1 MRAEEP
7 NLLRKALRAC
17 RSSFMVVGL
26 FSMFINLLMLVP
38 SFYMLQVYDRVV
50 TSGSESTLVMLTL
63 IMAMLM
69 ISMGALEWVRSRILV
84 RVSARIDRI
93 LNERVYNAAFKQA
106 LYSGNAAQGSQPIQ
120 DLTGLRQF
128 MTGNG
133 LFAFFD
139 APWIPL
145 YLAVMF
151 MFHPLFG
158 WVGVAAAIILIIIAV
173 INERLTST
181 PLQEANKE
189 QVGAT
194 AHMNRNLSNAE
205 VVESM
210 GMLGNVRERW
220 MERHNKVLSWQ
231 ANASER
237 AAAITAFSKTT
248 RLMVQSLILGL
259 GAYLAI
265 QQEITP
271 GLMIAGSILLG
282 RALAPID
289 QMIGAWKGF
298 VGARAQFK
306 RLDEM
311 MTKIPED
318 KEKMSLP
325 APKGEI
331 RFEGAVVAPP
341 GSRNPVIKG
350 VSFQTAP
357 GDSVG
362 ILGPSAAGKST
373 LARALLGIWPTM
385 QGKVRLDGAD
395 VFAWDREEL
404 GPHIGY
410 LPQDIELFEGS
421 ISENIARFGE
431 IDAEKVVVAA
441 KSAGV
446 HEMILA
452 LPNGYDTVI
461 GAGGGGLSGGQ
472 RQRIGLA
479 RALYGDPRLVVLDE
493 PNSNLDDVGERALA
507 MALVGL
513 KERGTTVF
521 VITHKVGVLSQLE
534 KLLVL
539 KEGQVHLYGPRD
551 EVLQRMQNPQAQPGQ
566 PGQPQRPQGQPQQLT
581 PQQQA
586 QLQQKLAAQ
595 RAAQQQA
602 AQKAAA
608 AEKAPEG
615 DKAVET
621 GQEAGKAAEQ
631 SAEAKN
637 ATESAGKADEGK
649 AGESSPAKA

>member
-63 IMAMLM
+63 IMTMLM
-69 ISMGALEWVRSRILV
+69 VSMGSLEWVRSRILV
-84 RVSARIDRI
+84 RVSARIDSL
-93 LNERVYNAAFKQA
+93 LNARVYNAAFKQA
-106 LYSGNAAQGSQPIQ
+106 LYSGNAAQGSQPVQ

-139 APWIPL
+139 APWVPL

-158 WVGVAAAIILIIIAV
+158 WVGVAAAVILVCIAL
-173 INERLTST
+173 INEKLTSK
-181 PLQEANKE
+181 PLQQANKE
-189 QVGAT
+189 QVGAS
-194 AHMNRNLSNAE
+194 AAMNANLSNAE

-210 GMLGNVRERW
+210 GMLGSVRDRW
-220 MERHNKVLSWQ
+220 MERHQKVLSWQ
-231 ANASER
+231 ASASDR
-237 AAAITAFSKTT
+237 AAAITAISKTI
-248 RLMVQSLILGL
+248 RLLMQSLILGL

-298 VGARAQFK
+298 VSARAQFN

-311 MTKIPED
+311 MTKLPPET
-318 KEKMSLP
+318 EKMSLP

-331 RFEGAVVAPP
+331 RFESAMVAPP
-341 GSRNPVIKG
+341 GSRTPVIKG
-350 VSFQTAP
+350 VSFQANP

-373 LARALLGIWPTM
+373 LARALLGIWPTL

-395 VFAWDREEL
+395 VFSWDREEL

-410 LPQDIELFEGS
+410 LPQDIELFNGT
-421 ISENIARFGE
+421 ISENIARFG
-431 IDAEKVVVAA
+431 DVDPEKVVVAA

-452 LPNGYDTVI
+452 LANGYDTVI
-461 GAGGGGLSGGQ
+461 GGGGAGLSGGQ

-479 RALYGDPRLVVLDE
+479 RALYGDPKLVVLDE

-513 KERGTTVF
+513 KERGCTVF
-521 VITHKVGVLSQLE
+521 VITHKVGVLAQLE

-551 EVLQRMQNPQAQPGQ
+551 EVLARMQNPQAA
-566 PGQPQRPQGQPQQLT
+566 QQAAQQKAAT
-581 PQQQA
+581 PQQ
-586 QLQQKLAAQ
+586 
-595 RAAQQQA
+595 AAQQQA
-602 AQKAAA
+602 AQQAAQQQIAARQQAAA
-608 AEKAPEG
+608 QAQARAQALAQQQAG
-615 DKAVET
+615 AQADAKAV
-621 GQEAGKAAEQ
+621 AP
-631 SAEAKN
+631 SAVKSEPANNDKP
-637 ATESAGKADEGK
+637 ASEERGDGADE
-649 AGESSPAKA
+649 AASAKR

>member
-7 NLLRKALRAC
+7 NLLRKALQSC

-69 ISMGALEWVRSRILV
+69 ISMGSLEWVRSRILV
-84 RVSARIDRI
+84 RVSARIDKI

-106 LYSGNAAQGSQPIQ
+106 LYSGNAAQGSQPVQ

-158 WVGVAAAIILIIIAV
+158 WVGVGAAIILIIIAV
-173 INERLTST
+173 VNEKLTSK

-189 QVGAT
+189 QVGAS
-194 AHMNRNLSNAE
+194 AAMNRNLSNAE

-210 GMLGNVRERW
+210 GMLSNVRDRW

-237 AAAITAFSKTT
+237 AAAITAFSKTI
-248 RLMVQSLILGL
+248 RLMVQSLVLGL

-311 MTKIPED
+311 MTKIPEEAD
-318 KEKMSLP
+318 KMSLP
-325 APKGEI
+325 EPKGDI

-350 VSFQTAP
+350 VSFQVAA

-373 LARALLGIWPTM
+373 LARALLGIWPTL

-421 ISENIARFGE
+421 ISENIARFGQV
-431 IDAEKVVVAA
+431 DPEKVVVAA

-452 LPNGYDTVI
+452 LANGYDTVI
-461 GAGGGGLSGGQ
+461 GSGGAGLSGGQ

-479 RALYGDPRLVVLDE
+479 RALYGDPKLVVLDE

-513 KERGTTVF
+513 KERGSTVF
-521 VITHKVGVLSQLE
+521 VITHKVGVLAQLE

-566 PGQPQRPQGQPQQLT
+566 QPTAQQQQQL
-581 PQQQA
+581 
-586 QLQQKLAAQ
+586 
-595 RAAQQQA
+595 AQQQA
-602 AQKAAA
+602 AQQQAQRQAALQA
-608 AEKAPEG
+608 AQAQARAQQSQAKPEPAQ
-615 DKAVET
+615 DN
-621 GQEAGKAAEQ
+621 
-631 SAEAKN
+631 AEAK
-637 ATESAGKADEGK
+637 ADKPDADSKDK
-649 AGESSPAKA
+649 AGESSPAQG

>member
-7 NLLRKALRAC
+7 NLLRKALQSC

-69 ISMGALEWVRSRILV
+69 ISMGSLEWVRSRILV
-84 RVSARIDRI
+84 RVSARMDQI

-106 LYSGNAAQGSQPIQ
+106 LYSGNAAQGSQPVQ

-145 YLAVMF
+145 YLAIMF

-158 WVGVAAAIILIIIAV
+158 WVGVGAAIILIIIAFV
-173 INERLTST
+173 NEKLTSK

-189 QVGAT
+189 QVGAS
-194 AHMNRNLSNAE
+194 AAMNRNLSNAE

-210 GMLGNVRERW
+210 GMLGNVRDRW

-248 RLMVQSLILGL
+248 RLLVQSLVLGL

-311 MTKIPED
+311 MTKIPEET
-318 KEKMSLP
+318 EKMSLP
-325 APKGEI
+325 APKGDI

-350 VSFQTAP
+350 VSFQVAA

-373 LARALLGIWPTM
+373 LARALLGIWPTL

-395 VFAWDREEL
+395 VFTWDREEL

-431 IDAEKVVVAA
+431 IDANKVVIAA

-452 LPNGYDTVI
+452 LANGYDTVI
-461 GAGGGGLSGGQ
+461 GSGGAGLSGGQ

-479 RALYGDPRLVVLDE
+479 RALYGDPKLVVLDE

-513 KERGTTVF
+513 KERGSTVF
-521 VITHKVGVLSQLE
+521 VITHKVGVLAQLE

-539 KEGQVHLYGPRD
+539 KEGQLHLYGPRD

-566 PGQPQRPQGQPQQLT
+566 QPTAQQQQQLA
-581 PQQQA
+581 QQQA
-586 QLQQKLAAQ
+586 QRQAQTQQQAAQ
-595 RAAQQQA
+595 AQAQAQQQA
-602 AQKAAA
+602 AQAQAQQQAVQAQAQQRVKDEAAV
-608 AEKAPEG
+608 EG
-615 DKAVET
+615 DKP
-621 GQEAGKAAEQ
+621 AAETREKTGD
-631 SAEAKN
+631 AA
-637 ATESAGKADEGK
+637 
-649 AGESSPAKA
+649 SPAQG